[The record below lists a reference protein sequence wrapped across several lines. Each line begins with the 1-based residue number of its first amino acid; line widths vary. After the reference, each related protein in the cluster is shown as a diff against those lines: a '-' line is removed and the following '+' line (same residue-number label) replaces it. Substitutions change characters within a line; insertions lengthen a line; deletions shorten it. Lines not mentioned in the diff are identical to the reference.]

1 MAARQD
7 SPYTETLRDTAVAV
21 MQDDRLSVKT
31 IGDAM
36 GVSKQAASKFL
47 NGGATG
53 YEYGKRLETWL
64 EERK

>member
-1 MAARQD
+1 MAASQD
-7 SPYTETLRDTAVAV
+7 SPYTDSLRDTAVAV
-21 MQDDRLSVKT
+21 MQDDRLTVQK

-36 GVSKQAASKFL
+36 GVTKQAASKFL

-53 YEYGKRLETWL
+53 YEFGKRLETWL